1 MLDFT
6 QVVKRVTQGQPAAEM
21 TPFTVPQ
28 AEPAEG
34 GGAPVAGP
42 SATVGGQPQAATASG
57 TPDARLV
64 ADKVYELMRSDL
76 RVLNERRGTW

>member
-1 MLDFT
+1 MLDLT
-6 QVVKRVTQGQPAAEM
+6 QVVKRITQGQPAAEM
-21 TPFTVPQ
+21 TPLAAPQ
-28 AEPAEG
+28 ADTAEG

-42 SATVGGQPQAATASG
+42 SATAGGQPQAAATPGA
-57 TPDARLV
+57 PDARLV

>member
-6 QVVKRVTQGQPAAEM
+6 QVVKRITQGQPAADM
-21 TPFTVPQ
+21 TPLAVPQ
-28 AEPAEG
+28 AESTEG

-42 SATVGGQPQAATASG
+42 STTAGGQPHAAAASG
-57 TPDARLV
+57 VPDARLV

-76 RVLNERRGTW
+76 RVLNERRGSW

>member
-6 QVVKRVTQGQPAAEM
+6 QVVKRITQGQPVAEM

-34 GGAPVAGP
+34 NGAPVAGP
-42 SATVGGQPQAATASG
+42 SATAGGQQPAAAASG
-57 TPDARLV
+57 APEARLI